1 MVARRDSH
9 RPSRTTIIMLVLASI
24 TLLTLDFRSDTGAL
38 DGVRDGALDAL
49 APVRGLADGVADPL
63 RDAWNGAFSYDE
75 VQAENAELRARIEE
89 LESEDL
95 LVAELRREL
104 DQAQELLGLV
114 GDIDLVTVGARVID
128 APISDFERN
137 IEIDVG
143 TDDGIAEDMPVLGP
157 GGLVG
162 RVVQTTGSRARVQ
175 LLSDGNF
182 GVGVRLTR
190 SGEAG
195 VAVGRGRTEP
205 LEIELLDIATVVIP
219 GETVTTSGQEGSFFP
234 PGLLVGTVSDAVV
247 DTVDGV
253 LRVTLVP
260 AADLNRLDVVSV
272 VLWPPLGTEPDGEG
286 PQ

>member
-1 MVARRDSH
+1 M
-9 RPSRTTIIMLVLASI
+9 LASI
-24 TLLTLDFRSDTGAL
+24 TLLTLDFRGDTGAL

-49 APVRGLADGVADPL
+49 APVRRLADGATQPV
-63 RDAWNGAFSYDE
+63 RNAWNGAFDYDD
-75 VQAENAELRARIEE
+75 VRAENAELRARIEE
-89 LESEDL
+89 LESEEL
-95 LVAELRREL
+95 LVAELQREL
-104 DQAQELLGLV
+104 DEARALLEVTGDLELA
-114 GDIDLVTVGARVID
+114 TVGARVID

-143 TDDGIAEDMPVLGP
+143 TGDGIAEGMPVLGP

-162 RVVQTTGSRARVQ
+162 RVVQVTGSQARVQ

-190 SGEAG
+190 SGETG
-195 VAVGRGRTEP
+195 VAVGRGRTQP
-205 LEIELLDIATVVIP
+205 LEIELLDVATVVIP
-219 GETVTTSGQEGSFFP
+219 GETVTTSGQEGSAFP

-272 VLWPPLGTEPDGEG
+272 VLWPPPTDAPDDEG
-286 PQ
+286 PR